1 MPDKGDDLSMF
12 KTVEQNT
19 KDIEAIKLTLKTHSE
34 QMEALKENATK
45 LESTVTFENRETRA
59 IVTQQVDKL
68 YGLVEKAMGFKT
80 ESSSQE
86 HELKM
91 LRWNTLSNVFL
102 KISGSVVA
110 LASSGGVI
118 YYVIVEITK

>member
-1 MPDKGDDLSMF
+1 MPEGDKLGMF

-19 KDIEAIKLTLKTHSE
+19 KDISDIKATLVFHAE
-34 QMEALKENATK
+34 QMEEMKVNSAR

-80 ESSSQE
+80 ESTTQQ

-91 LRWNTLSNVFL
+91 LKWNTISNVFL
-102 KISGSVVA
+102 KVSTALVG

-118 YYVIVEITK
+118 YYLVTEVIK